1 MKTDSIFYE
10 LFAKLPETLFALL
23 NLPENL
29 AQEYQFRSQ
38 ELKQLAKRIDGVFL
52 SETKTKPIYFV
63 EVQFQTD
70 ENLYHRLFTEI
81 FVYLGQ
87 YKPSQDFQAVVIWA
101 NKNLDYDLP
110 IYYQCFQQLGKLN
123 IIYLDELNLT
133 STDYIG
139 VEIVKLIVASEEKA
153 KTIVENLF
161 NLAQTNIES
170 NTKQRDIIELVE
182 KILVYKFT
190 NYSLE
195 ELDKMFTLTDFKKT
209 RFYQDT
215 FSQGKAEGK
224 IEGKKEGK
232 IEGEIE
238 GKIKTIPNLVRLGLT
253 PEQIAEV
260 LNLSLDL
267 VNQFI
272 NKNSEK

>member
-10 LFAKLPETLFALL
+10 LFANLPETFFALL

-29 AQEYQFRSQ
+29 AQEYQFCSQ
-38 ELKQLAKRIDGVFL
+38 ELKQLAKRIDGIFL
-52 SETKTKPIYFV
+52 PETNTKPIYFV
-63 EVQFQTD
+63 EVQFQPD
-70 ENLYHRLFTEI
+70 ENFYHRLFTEI

-87 YKPSQDFQAVVIWA
+87 YKPSQDFHAVAIWA
-101 NKNLDYDLP
+101 NKNLNYDLP
-110 IYYQCFQQLGKLN
+110 IYYQCFQSLGKLN

-161 NLAQTNIES
+161 DLAQTNIES
-170 NTKQRDIIELVE
+170 NTKQKDIIELVE

-190 NYSLE
+190 NYPLE

-209 RFYQDT
+209 KFYRDT
-215 FSQGKAEGK
+215 FSQGKAEGE
-224 IEGKKEGK
+224 IEGK
-232 IEGEIE
+232 IEGKIE
-238 GKIKTIPNLVRLGLT
+238 AIPNLLRLGLP

-260 LNLSLDL
+260 LNLNLEL

-272 NKNSEK
+272 RGNPEEN

>member
-10 LFAKLPETLFALL
+10 LFANLPETLFTLL
-23 NLPENL
+23 NLPKNL

-52 SETKTKPIYFV
+52 PQTETKPIYFV
-63 EVQFQTD
+63 EVQFQKD

-133 STDYIG
+133 STNDIG

-161 NLAQTNIES
+161 NLAQTNLES
-170 NTKQRDIIELVE
+170 KTKQRDIIELVE

-209 RFYQDT
+209 KFYQDT
-215 FSQGKAEGK
+215 FSEGK
-224 IEGKKEGK
+224 IEGKFEA
-232 IEGEIE
+232 
-238 GKIKTIPNLVRLGLT
+238 IPNLVRLGLT
-253 PEQIAEV
+253 PQQIAEV

-272 NKNSEK
+272 RNNSEKN